1 MSLPR
6 LSTGTIVKLALALVA
21 LALLTWFAL
30 RGVDLRAVA
39 AGGIEWLRAA
49 GPWVFFAAMAVLP
62 AFGAPITAF
71 TLTAGPAFGLAV
83 SIPAAAAAMIV
94 NMTLNYWIARRWLR
108 PAVEWFFRHTS
119 YTIPRS
125 KAENHRMLTVLVR
138 LTPGLPYFAQG
149 FVLGLAEVRFWVYLP
164 VSFAIQYA
172 FALGFLIFGE
182 ALMKGRVG
190 LIIAAVAI
198 LIFVA
203 IALQLLR
210 RHYARRNATPA

>member
-6 LSTGTIVKLALALVA
+6 LSTGTIVKLALVLVA
-21 LALLTWFAL
+21 LLALAWFAL
-30 RGVDLRAVA
+30 RGVDLRAA
-39 AGGIEWLRAA
+39 AETAIGWLRDA

-62 AFGAPITAF
+62 AFGAPISVF
-71 TLTAGPAFGLAV
+71 TLVAGPAFGLAI
-83 SIPAAAAAMIV
+83 SIPAAAAAMLV
-94 NMTLNYWIARRWLR
+94 NMTINYWVARRWLR

-119 YTIPRS
+119 YKIPRS

-164 VSFAIQYA
+164 ISFAIQYA

-182 ALMKGRVG
+182 ALMKGRTG
-190 LIIAAVAI
+190 MIIAAVGILAAAAI
-198 LIFVA
+198 V
-203 IALQLLR
+203 LQLLR